1 MRKQELV
8 LLDTYNTEY
17 LDYELYKEWCELN
30 EVEPEEEDSKGYW
43 NWFYEEIQFEVDDF
57 FTNLKYNDYQQ
68 PCVVI
73 GSVGRWNG
81 TFEIEQTR
89 CDDLSDAI
97 NKCWL
102 GCDDIIVTKRHSVID
117 VVALHHDGRCNFEV
131 RLLSGLGEDRW
142 DKYGRVN
149 MNDRKNFLTLPE
161 YLW

>member
-30 EVEPEEEDSKGYW
+30 EVEPKEEGSEDYW
-43 NWFYEEIQFEVDDF
+43 DWHYRELKCEVDDF
-57 FTNLKYNDYQQ
+57 FTNFKYSNYQQ
-68 PCVVI
+68 PCVI
-73 GSVGRWNG
+73 TGSVGRRNG
-81 TFEIEQTR
+81 TFEIEQAR
-89 CDDLSDAI
+89 CESLSDAI
-97 NKCWL
+97 SKCW
-102 GCDDIIVTKRHSVID
+102 GRCDDIIVRKRYSVIN
-117 VVALHHDGRCNFEV
+117 VEALYHDGTNYFEI

-142 DKYGRVN
+142 DMHGRVN